1 MLIAAITIKFI
12 GLCCEIKKAE
22 SIWVAE
28 QEKKKKGK
36 RQEEMVEAGDKTLE

>member
-28 QEKKKKGK
+28 QEGKKEK
-36 RQEEMVEAGDKTLE
+36 EEKAEDGDKTLE